1 MKLSTFAISLLFSV
15 AATQSFAKDV
25 RLQPVDENIETKAC
39 LTAANEGYQPA
50 LRLVRASGFDSDEF
64 SASVRCN
71 GESLR
76 TFAFMYRN
84 NQVSENAKKV
94 ALVAKNNNAASQACL
109 EALTIGKDEALTKY
123 GLKGESVICN
133 RKDIAD
139 FVRTYKSQNV
149 EVRTADE

>member
-50 LRLVRASGFDSDEF
+50 LRLVRANGFDAEEF

-76 TFAFMYRN
+76 TFAYMFRN
-84 NQVSENAKKV
+84 NQVSETAKKV
-94 ALVAKNNNAASQACL
+94 ALVAKNDNAASQACL
-109 EALTIGKDEALTKY
+109 EALKIGKDAALNKY
-123 GLKGESVICN
+123 GLKGENIICN
-133 RKDIAD
+133 RKNISD
-139 FVRTYKSQNV
+139 FVRSYKSQNV
-149 EVRTADE
+149 EFRTADE

>member
-25 RLQPVDENIETKAC
+25 RLQPVDENIETTAC
-39 LTAANEGYQPA
+39 LTAANEGYQAA
-50 LRLVRASGFDSDEF
+50 LRLVRANNIDSEQF

-76 TFAFMYRN
+76 TFAYMYRN
-84 NQVSENAKKV
+84 NQASDNAKKV
-94 ALVAKNNNAASQACL
+94 ALVAKNKNAASQACL

-123 GLKGESVICN
+123 GLKGENVICN
-133 RKDIAD
+133 SKDISD

-149 EVRTADE
+149 EIRTADE

>member
-1 MKLSTFAISLLFSV
+1 MD
-15 AATQSFAKDV
+15 Q
-25 RLQPVDENIETKAC
+25 NIETKAC

-50 LRLVRASGFDSDEF
+50 LRLVRANGFDADEF

-76 TFAFMYRN
+76 TFAYMFRN
-84 NQVSENAKKV
+84 NQVTENAKRV

-109 EALTIGKDEALTKY
+109 DALTIGKDAALTKY
-123 GLKGESVICN
+123 GLKGENIICN
-133 RKDIAD
+133 HKNIAD
-139 FVRTYKSQNV
+139 FVRSYKSQNV

>member
-1 MKLSTFAISLLFSV
+1 MKLFTFAISFLFSV

-50 LRLVRASGFDSDEF
+50 LRLVRANGLDAEEF

-76 TFAFMYRN
+76 TFAYMFRN
-84 NQVSENAKKV
+84 NQITENAKRV

-109 EALTIGKDEALTKY
+109 EALTIGKDAALTKY
-123 GLKGESVICN
+123 GLKGENIICN
-133 RKDIAD
+133 HKNIAD
-139 FVRTYKSQNV
+139 FVRSYKSQNV

>member
-1 MKLSTFAISLLFSV
+1 MKLSTFAISLFFSV

-39 LTAANEGYQPA
+39 LTAATEGFQPA
-50 LRLVRASGFDSDEF
+50 LRLVRANGFDAEEF

-76 TFAFMYRN
+76 TFAYMFRN
-84 NQVSENAKKV
+84 NQVSETAKKV
-94 ALVAKNNNAASQACL
+94 ALVAKNDNAASQACL
-109 EALTIGKDEALTKY
+109 EALTIGKDAALTKY
-123 GLKGESVICN
+123 GLKGENIICN
-133 RKDIAD
+133 HKNISD
-139 FVRTYKSQNV
+139 FVRSYKSQNV

>member
-50 LRLVRASGFDSDEF
+50 LRLVRANGFDAEEF

-76 TFAFMYRN
+76 TFAYMFRN
-84 NQVSENAKKV
+84 NQASETATKV
-94 ALVAKNNNAASQACL
+94 ALVAKNDNAASQACL
-109 EALTIGKDEALTKY
+109 EALTIGKDAALTKY
-123 GLKGESVICN
+123 GLKGENIICN
-133 RKDIAD
+133 QKNISD
-139 FVRTYKSQNV
+139 FVRSYKMQNV

>member
-39 LTAANEGYQPA
+39 LTAANEGYQTA
-50 LRLVRASGFDSDEF
+50 LRLVRANGFDAEEF

-76 TFAFMYRN
+76 TFAYMFRN
-84 NQVSENAKKV
+84 NQVTENAKRV

-109 EALTIGKDEALTKY
+109 DALTIGKDAALTKY
-123 GLKGESVICN
+123 GLKGENIICN
-133 RKDIAD
+133 HKNIAD
-139 FVRTYKSQNV
+139 FVRSYKSQNV